1 MNSTLYIFEKKIYKI
16 RFNKILSI
24 IVKYLIKFGTF
35 TNLRNNDNNALSTYA
50 IATITIINKSFISI
64 NCYSIY
70 TVVEATVLFKW
81 NGYMI
86 TFNFFTDEIFLK
98 NKYIWGEIFDLI
110 YLIPKGFKE
119 KRLRCL

>member
-1 MNSTLYIFEKKIYKI
+1 LI
-16 RFNKILSI
+16 R
-24 IVKYLIKFGTF
+24 FGTF

-50 IATITIINKSFISI
+50 IAAITIINQSFISI

-86 TFNFFTDEIFLK
+86 TFNFFSDEILLK
-98 NKYIWGEIFDLI
+98 NKYIWGKIFDLI

-119 KRLRCL
+119 KRLRYIGL